1 MSEKEMES
9 LETIN
14 RGQKV
19 TKDFFC
25 TYIGNVAL
33 WIFNCLRIS
42 WLLYYTYNM
51 YMCWLVLDFYVVPV
65 LRRRVLTMQILFI
78 SFYHMYYSE
87 YNICSKISAIK
98 QIKKINAQSKAICI
112 WYNQNCMTHIC
123 VDKFENSLECCSKME
138 MCF

>member
-19 TKDFFC
+19 TKDFFY
-25 TYIGNVAL
+25 TYMSNVTL

-42 WLLYYTYNM
+42 WFLYYTYNM

-65 LRRRVLTMQILFI
+65 LRRHV
-78 SFYHMYYSE
+78 
-87 YNICSKISAIK
+87 
-98 QIKKINAQSKAICI
+98 
-112 WYNQNCMTHIC
+112 
-123 VDKFENSLECCSKME
+123 
-138 MCF
+138 

>member
-25 TYIGNVAL
+25 TYMGNVAL

-65 LRRRVLTMQILFI
+65 LRRRVLTTQIWFI

-87 YNICSKISAIK
+87 YNICSKIS
-98 QIKKINAQSKAICI
+98 
-112 WYNQNCMTHIC
+112 
-123 VDKFENSLECCSKME
+123 F
-138 MCF
+138 